1 MWMSLNVCRNL
12 RSLFRALDRSRR
24 TNKVFRQ
31 IVLSFIPVLLLFA
44 VPAPAAAEQLIV
56 RVVLNQEDKG
66 DHFVHQ
72 GENGDF
78 LVKSDDVKTIG
89 FRSPSGAV
97 SMINGERC
105 LSLRSMEGVTYVF
118 NEANLSLDIT
128 ANPSILGKE
137 IIDFQSE
144 QKESVYYPH
153 DTSVFLNYGADYQA
167 GNGLSFT
174 SFNLTNQLGMR
185 MGDVL
190 FLSDSVFTKDQ
201 TQDRFLRLQSN
212 FTYDDR
218 LTFRRLIVGDFFASS
233 GNLGSSLNLGG
244 LSFRKVYRMDPSYV
258 YYPTLNLAGQTA
270 LPSEA
275 KIYLNG
281 MLIKT
286 ERLSPGEF
294 ELKNLTPYGAAGTVE
309 VVLRDSFGR
318 EQRLDYPFY
327 YADSLLLKK
336 GFNEYSYDL
345 GFTRQDYGTKSN
357 RYSTLAIS
365 AFHRYGFS
373 DALTMGFAA
382 EAVSDLYNLG
392 PNLTV
397 KAGRI
402 GLVSLSLAGSF
413 GRSSDSGA
421 AGVATYSY
429 QGLNFG
435 FNLSLAGY
443 TRNFKT
449 IAETQTGERT
459 KYSAGCGL
467 SYGDPLLGSLSL
479 NLATVRKY
487 IGDNRDVGTVSYT
500 RSITAQTS
508 ITATY
513 RSVRENGYSNEFL
526 ISFNYMPKR
535 NLYVSTRYEQ
545 TKEVRNAIVS
555 VQKNPPVGQG
565 LSYRASVKR
574 SESGGSTT
582 WRVNPYLQYNGRYG
596 IYEGGFEGWTSEGE
610 KDSQYHLSVA
620 GSLVYLGK
628 TFGATRPVYD
638 SFGLVNTGGLEGVK
652 VLLNSEEVGSTD
664 SSGKLFIPNLGS
676 YTQNQVVIR
685 DRDIPM
691 DYYIS
696 NIKKLVSPPL
706 RSGSCIPFVVKK
718 MQMIFGRLAIRKNG
732 ELKPVEFQEVTLI
745 VNGRRIVFP
754 TGSGGE
760 FDIDLSQSDEFK
772 KVLEL
777 EERGCTSIT
786 DNMNSFLKPGT
797 YQASVLYEG
806 TRHTFN
812 LPIPNSADS
821 LMDLGMVIIDETH

>member
-1 MWMSLNVCRNL
+1 MWMSLNVCRKL
-12 RSLFRALDRSRR
+12 CSLFQAFDGSRR
-24 TNKVFRQ
+24 TSKIFRL
-31 IVLSFIPVLLLFA
+31 IILSYIPVLLLFA
-44 VPAPAAAEQLIV
+44 IPASARAEQLIV
-56 RVVLNQEDKG
+56 RVLLNQEDKG

-72 GENGDF
+72 RENGDF
-78 LVKSDDVKTIG
+78 QIKSDDLKAIG

-97 SMINGERC
+97 SMINGERF
-105 LSLRSMEGVTYVF
+105 LSLGSMEGVTFAF
-118 NEANLSLDIT
+118 NETNLSLEIT
-128 ANPSILGKE
+128 AKPSTLGKE
-137 IIDFQSE
+137 IIDFHSE
-144 QKESVYYPH
+144 QKESVYYPR
-153 DTSVFLNYGADYQA
+153 DTSVFLNYGANYQA
-167 GNGLSFT
+167 GNGLSFS

-185 MGDVL
+185 MGEVL
-190 FLSDSVFTKDQ
+190 FLSDTVFTKDQ
-201 TQDRFLRLQSN
+201 TQDRFIRLQSS
-212 FTYDDR
+212 FTHDDR
-218 LTFRRLIVGDFFASS
+218 RTFRRLIAGDFFASS
-233 GNLGSSLNLGG
+233 GDLGSSLNLGG

-258 YYPTLNLAGQTA
+258 YYPTLNLVGQTA

-286 ERLSPGEF
+286 EKLSPGEF
-294 ELKNLTPYGAAGTVE
+294 ELKNLAPYGAAGMVE
-309 VVLRDSFGR
+309 IVLQDSFGR

-327 YADSLLLKK
+327 FADALMLKK

-345 GFTRQDYGTKSN
+345 GYTRQDYGNKSN
-357 RYSTLAIS
+357 RYSTLAFS

-392 PNLTV
+392 PTLTA

-413 GRSSDSGA
+413 GRSSSSGA
-421 AGVATYSY
+421 AGIATYSY

-435 FNLSLAGY
+435 INLSLAGY
-443 TRNFKT
+443 TRNYKT
-449 IAETQTGERT
+449 IADTQTGERT

-487 IGDNRDVGTVSYT
+487 LGDNRDVGTVSYT
-500 RSITAQTS
+500 RTITAQSSITAS
-508 ITATY
+508 Y
-513 RSVRENGYSNEFL
+513 RRVRENGSANEFL
-526 ISFNYMPKR
+526 ISFNYIPKR

-545 TKEVRNAIVS
+545 TQQGRDAIVS
-555 VQKNPPVGQG
+555 VQKNPPVGEG
-565 LSYRASVKR
+565 FSYRASVQNT
-574 SESGGSTT
+574 ESGGSEA
-582 WRVNPYLQYNGRYG
+582 WRVNPYLRYNGRYG

-620 GSLVYLGK
+620 GSLVYLGN

-664 SSGKLFIPNLGS
+664 SSGKLFIPNMGS
-676 YTQNQVVIR
+676 YNQNQVGIS

-706 RSGSCIPFVVKK
+706 RSGSCIPFVIKK
-718 MQMIFGRLAIRKNG
+718 MQMFFGRLAIRKNG
-732 ELKPVEFQEVTLI
+732 ELMPVEFQEVTLT
-745 VNGRRIVFP
+745 VNDRRIVFP

-760 FDIDLSQSDEFK
+760 FDIDLSQSDEFE

-777 EERGCTSIT
+777 EESGCSSLT
-786 DNMNSFLKPGT
+786 DNMSGFLKPGT

-806 TRHTFN
+806 IRHTFS
-812 LPIPNSADS
+812 LAIPSSADS
-821 LMDLGMVIIDETH
+821 MLDLGMVIIDETH